1 MTLGKYSESFRKKYL
16 KIKKISRSDPQKC
29 ITLISEIM
37 REANAAN
44 EYDVLGE
51 LYYSLGYAYFI
62 LSDTDN
68 CTRYFNTASHFLLH
82 YKDFDTACH
91 VISMLGVSY
100 MNQGNLANALEAYS
114 RELEIAEQQNLPLSI
129 YKSYMH
135 FAQCLYFKKL
145 YAEALTY
152 SLKADEIVRKYPEF
166 INQTD
171 SLPIHYATLIMTLT
185 VLKQYDKVRAYL
197 EPFDDTIRLKPK
209 FKNSPYNYV
218 PRFFYKYW
226 TNASDAALTEKQ
238 AMQNCLDIAEQ
249 AGEYLLIINDF
260 LNRLYEIKHYD
271 NMLKLADMFEGI
283 LRNTNYYWHLQDICR
298 KRINYYEETGNT
310 EKLLPEL
317 KRYWK
322 FQDHAEVA
330 DGKML
335 LSYFDS
341 KEEIAKISKEKKN
354 LEIEVRMDTLTEI
367 PNRRVMEEKLTKYF
381 EASYNIR
388 PLGVEM
394 LDFDHFKEINDTYGH
409 QIGDIVLKTLG
420 KVLKKLILTH
430 QQNKAEKFEAH
441 SSSDMPGHKH
451 LHLLEDSEIIVSR
464 FGGDEFFILYYGM
477 HPKEMI
483 SYTETVRDLL
493 KEYIDSTGI
502 KFETPVTISQGLY
515 IKTPA
520 DDDRE
525 WTFFQNAD
533 KALYEAKKERKGRI
547 KVVEVTE

>member
-1 MTLGKYSESFRKKYL
+1 
-16 KIKKISRSDPQKC
+16 
-29 ITLISEIM
+29 
-37 REANAAN
+37 
-44 EYDVLGE
+44 
-51 LYYSLGYAYFI
+51 
-62 LSDTDN
+62 
-68 CTRYFNTASHFLLH
+68 
-82 YKDFDTACH
+82 
-91 VISMLGVSY
+91 
-100 MNQGNLANALEAYS
+100 
-114 RELEIAEQQNLPLSI
+114 
-129 YKSYMH
+129 
-135 FAQCLYFKKL
+135 
-145 YAEALTY
+145 
-152 SLKADEIVRKYPEF
+152 
-166 INQTD
+166 
-171 SLPIHYATLIMTLT
+171 
-185 VLKQYDKVRAYL
+185 
-197 EPFDDTIRLKPK
+197 
-209 FKNSPYNYV
+209 
-218 PRFFYKYW
+218 
-226 TNASDAALTEKQ
+226 
-238 AMQNCLDIAEQ
+238 
-249 AGEYLLIINDF
+249 
-260 LNRLYEIKHYD
+260 
-271 NMLKLADMFEGI
+271 MLKLADMFEGI

-483 SYTETVRDLL
+483 SYTETVKDLL

-515 IKTPA
+515 IKIPA

-547 KVVEVTE
+547 KVVEITE